1 MNVKLIRYTTDAD
14 PLAQLAAGI
23 CTRHEPTE
31 RGMQRAMDSGH
42 ESILEH
48 SAFTFLVE
56 GVSRVLLAQITRH
69 RLASFS
75 VESQRYVSYENGFEY
90 VIPPAIAA
98 LGDEHVAKYAA
109 QMEQM
114 HAWYNEW
121 TTILGSG
128 QEARED
134 ARFVLPGAAKT
145 RCLVTMNG
153 RELRHFFSLRCCN
166 RAQWEIRALANE
178 MLKQCRE
185 VAPLM
190 FKDAGPGCVRGKCPE
205 AKPCGKAVAMP

>member
-1 MNVKLIRYTTDAD
+1 MNVKLIRYTTDSD
-14 PLAQLAAGI
+14 QLAQLAAGI

-31 RGMQRAMDSGH
+31 RGMTRAMDSGH

-48 SAFTFLVE
+48 AAFTFHVE

-75 VESQRYVSYENGFEY
+75 AESQRYVSYEDGFEY
-90 VIPPAIAA
+90 VIPPAIKA
-98 LGDEHVAKYAA
+98 LGDEYIAQYKA

-114 HAWYNEW
+114 HFWYNEW
-121 TTILGSG
+121 TALLGGG
-128 QEARED
+128 QEGRED
-134 ARFVLPGAAKT
+134 ARFVLPQATQTGY
-145 RCLVTMNG
+145 LVTMNG

-166 RAQWEIRALANE
+166 RAQWEIRAMARE
-178 MLKQCRE
+178 MLKQCKE

-190 FKDAGPGCVRGKCPE
+190 FKNAGPGCVRGSCPE
-205 AKPCGKAVAMP
+205 GKPCGKPVIL

>member
-1 MNVKLIRYTTDAD
+1 MNVKLIRYTPAPDH
-14 PLAQLAAGI
+14 LAQHAAGI

-31 RGMQRAMDSGH
+31 RGMTRAMDSGH

-75 VESQRYVSYENGFEY
+75 VESQRYVSYEDGLEY
-90 VIPPAIAA
+90 VIPPAIKA
-98 LGDEHVAKYAA
+98 LGDEYIEKYRA

-114 HAWYNEW
+114 HFWYNEW
-121 TTILGSG
+121 TAVLGGG
-128 QEARED
+128 QQARED
-134 ARFVLPGAAKT
+134 ARFVLPGATST
-145 RCLVTMNG
+145 RFLVTMNG

-166 RAQWEIRALANE
+166 RAQWEIRAVANE
-178 MLKQCRE
+178 MLRQCKE
-185 VAPLM
+185 AAPMM
-190 FKDAGPGCVRGKCPE
+190 FADAGPGCVRGACPE
-205 AKPCGKAVAMP
+205 TKPCGKPVTML

>member
-1 MNVKLIRYTTDAD
+1 MNVKLIRYTADAD

-75 VESQRYVSYENGFEY
+75 VESQRYVSYKDGLEY
-90 VIPPAIAA
+90 VIPPAITA
-98 LGDEHVAKYAA
+98 LGDEYVAKYVA

-121 TTILGSG
+121 AVLLGGG
-128 QEARED
+128 QAARED
-134 ARFVLPGAAKT
+134 ARFVLPGATST
-145 RCLVTMNG
+145 RYLVTMNG

-166 RAQWEIRALANE
+166 RAQWEIRSVARE
-178 MLKQCRE
+178 MLKQVKE
-185 VAPLM
+185 VAPMM
-190 FKDAGPGCVRGKCPE
+190 FSDAGPVCVRGACPE
-205 AKPCGKAVAMP
+205 AKPCGKQVNV